1 MEFFLS
7 GGDLSCDIKHSSAL
21 ENGFRELQ
29 PGNFGAPWVAS
40 DALWRSGRG
49 PGGPSAAMAEEGL
62 DRLLE
67 ASRVGS
73 PARRAAYPR
82 LRGMPLR

>member
-49 PGGPSAAMAEEGL
+49 PGGPSAAMAEGGV
-62 DRLLE
+62 DRKG
-67 ASRVGS
+67 VG
-73 PARRAAYPR
+73 
-82 LRGMPLR
+82 